1 MSVMAEIYAALK
13 EDEELTSKLAGGQKG
28 IYHVHGPDAGSYPVV
43 VYSTLSDVPALHA
56 DNAEIERRVTVR
68 IHIMTKDGQYG
79 AIYADVRRILL
90 GLGFMRVQTT
100 EIYDDGLRILVA
112 DFRCLASRDPCI

>member
-1 MSVMAEIYAALK
+1 MSVMAEVYAALK
-13 EDEELTSKLAGGQKG
+13 SDARLTVKLAGRAKG
-28 IYHVHGPDAGSYPVV
+28 IYHLHGPDAGSYPVI

-68 IHIMTKDGQYG
+68 IHIMTRDGQYG
-79 AIYADVRRILL
+79 GIYDDVKRIMR
-90 GLGFMRVQTT
+90 GIGFTRVQTN

-112 DFRCLASRDPCI
+112 DYRKGTGVDE

>member
-13 EDEELTSKLAGGQKG
+13 EDKELTSKLAGKAKG
-28 IYHVHGPDAGSYPVV
+28 IYHVHGPDAGSYPVI

-56 DNAEIERRVTVR
+56 DNVEIERRVTAR

-79 AIYADVRRILL
+79 AIYADVRRLLL

-100 EIYDDGLRILVA
+100 EIYDGGLRILVA
-112 DFRCLASRDPCI
+112 DYRKGVEA

>member
-1 MSVMAEIYAALK
+1 MSVMAEVYAALSSDK
-13 EDEELTSKLAGGQKG
+13 ELVAKLKGGRKG
-28 IYHVHGPDAGSYPVV
+28 IYHLHGPDAGSYPVI

-68 IHIMTKDGQYG
+68 IHILAKDGQYG
-79 AIYADVRRILL
+79 GIYADVGRILL
-90 GLGFMRVQTT
+90 GLGFMRVQTN
-100 EIYDDGLRILVA
+100 EIYDDGLSILVA

>member
-1 MSVMAEIYAALK
+1 MSVMAEVYAALST
-13 EDEELTSKLAGGQKG
+13 DTALVLKLKGGKKG
-28 IYHVHGPDAGSYPVV
+28 IYHLHGPDAGSYPVI

-68 IHIMTKDGQYG
+68 IHIMTRDGRYG
-79 AIYADVRRILL
+79 DIYADVGRIMR
-90 GLGFMRVQTT
+90 GIGFMRVQTN
-100 EIYDDGLRILVA
+100 EIYDDGLRVLVA